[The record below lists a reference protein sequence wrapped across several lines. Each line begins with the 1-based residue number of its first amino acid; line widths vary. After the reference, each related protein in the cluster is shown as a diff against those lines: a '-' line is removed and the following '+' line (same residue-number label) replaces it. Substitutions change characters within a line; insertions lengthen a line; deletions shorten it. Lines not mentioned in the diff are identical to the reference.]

1 MSATGKG
8 RKRVLMVGLLCQDI
22 LNLVDHYPTEDED
35 VRCVNQFWQKGGN
48 AANSACVLS
57 SLGEPTEYLGTVS
70 SRPEARCALQELQDF
85 GVLTEHVV
93 YSDCPIPTSCVI
105 INTQTGSRTIVH
117 GGRNMAELT
126 AADFSSLDL
135 NHYKWIHF
143 EGRNTAEVCK
153 MMEIVEEFNRNV
165 VTPDD
170 AITLSTECEKPK
182 YNMGY
187 LIPKVDVL
195 FMSKEYAESCGFSS
209 AEETVKSLL
218 QRVKKG
224 STVLCTWGDQGADGI
239 TPEGTHYHCKAF
251 PPEKVVDTL
260 GAGDTFNAA
269 VISGLCRSSS
279 LEKALRLGCRIA
291 GQKCGQFGYKN
302 LHS

>member
-1 MSATGKG
+1 MSAAGKES
-8 RKRVLMVGLLCQDI
+8 KRVLMVGLLCQDI

-57 SLGEPTEYLGTVS
+57 SLGETTEYLGTVS
-70 SRPEARCALQELQDF
+70 SRAEGSSALKEMQTF

-105 INTQTGSRTIVH
+105 INTQTGSRTIIH
-117 GGRNMAELT
+117 GTRNMAELT
-126 AADFSSLDL
+126 AEDFSSLDL
-135 NHYKWIHF
+135 TQYRWIHF
-143 EGRNTAEVCK
+143 EGRNTIEVCK
-153 MMEIVEEFNRNV
+153 MMEIVEDFNKKV
-165 VTPDD
+165 VSPDD
-170 AITLSTECEKPK
+170 VITLSTECEKSK
-182 YNMGY
+182 YNMGD
-187 LIPKVDVL
+187 LFPKVDVL
-195 FMSKEYAESCGFSS
+195 FVSKEYAESCGFAS
-209 AEETVKSLL
+209 AKETVKKLL
-218 QRVKKG
+218 KRVKKG
-224 STVLCTWGDQGADGI
+224 CTVLCAWGDQGADGI
-239 TPEGTHYHCKAF
+239 TPEGAHYHCQAF

-269 VISGLCRSSS
+269 VIWGLCRGTG
-279 LEKALRLGCRIA
+279 LEGALRMGCRIA

>member
-1 MSATGKG
+1 MSAAGKES
-8 RKRVLMVGLLCQDI
+8 KRVLMVGLLCQDI

-57 SLGEPTEYLGTVS
+57 SLGETTEYLGTVS
-70 SRPEARCALQELQDF
+70 SRAEGSSALKELQTF

-105 INTQTGSRTIVH
+105 INTQTGSRTIIH
-117 GGRNMAELT
+117 GTRNMAELT
-126 AADFSSLDL
+126 AEDFSSLDL
-135 NHYKWIHF
+135 TRYRWIHF
-143 EGRNTAEVCK
+143 EGRNTVEVCK
-153 MMEIVEEFNRNV
+153 MMEIVEDFN
-165 VTPDD
+165 
-170 AITLSTECEKPK
+170 KK
-182 YNMGY
+182 
-187 LIPKVDVL
+187 VL
-195 FMSKEYAESCGFSS
+195 FVSKEYAESCGFAS
-209 AEETVKSLL
+209 AKETVKKLL

-224 STVLCTWGDQGADGI
+224 CTVLCAWGDQGADGI
-239 TPEGTHYHCKAF
+239 TPEGTHYHCQAF

-269 VISGLCRSSS
+269 VIWGLCRGTG
-279 LEKALRLGCRIA
+279 LEGALTMGCRIA